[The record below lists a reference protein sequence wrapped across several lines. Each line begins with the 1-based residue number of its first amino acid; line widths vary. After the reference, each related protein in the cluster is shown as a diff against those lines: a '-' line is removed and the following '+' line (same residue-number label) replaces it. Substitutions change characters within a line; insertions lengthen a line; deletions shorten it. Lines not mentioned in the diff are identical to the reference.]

1 MKGIIGLCC
10 MGRARLM
17 SRKVWRWSLSAVRNE
32 RGGAHILIFALLA
45 VVFSVSLFV
54 VSINWMLQSTNK
66 TKTKLALDRATH
78 AAALN
83 IDPVQAS
90 LGKLVWDQVGGMADF
105 YKYLSLNLHLDEH
118 GQPLPSSYLNE
129 APVVHLL
136 EFVSLPSYPTVVRRT
151 VLVNEGTPDATVR
164 NVVVTVYGPSV
175 VAVLEVRQRMVGGSG
190 RSELILLSSVASVR
204 FR

>member
-1 MKGIIGLCC
+1 
-10 MGRARLM
+10 M
-17 SRKVWRWSLSAVRNE
+17 SRKAAWWSLSAVRNE

-45 VVFSVSLFV
+45 VVFSISLLV

-66 TKTKLALDRATH
+66 TKTKLVLDRATH

-83 IDPVQAS
+83 IDPVQAA
-90 LGKLVWDQVGGMADF
+90 LGKLVWDQAGGIADF

-118 GQPLPSSYLNE
+118 GQPLPGSYLDE

-136 EFVSLPSYPTVVRRT
+136 EFVSLPSYPAVVRRT
-151 VLVNEGTPDATVR
+151 VVVNEGTEDAIVR

-175 VAVLEVRQRMVGGSG
+175 VAVLEVRQRIIGGSG
-190 RSELILLSSVASVR
+190 RSEMIVLSSVASVR